1 MPPSLPAITGDVST
15 RLHLSRGGS
24 HEARIDRAVRSTDIP
39 QGGTRHGA
47 ADAGRPRA
55 AAPRRG
61 RGPRHRPQ
69 HHSGS
74 LSRSEPP
81 RRAHGGHPHRRR
93 HGPGLPDGRDSRRP
107 GRVRQP
113 PQPVHAHDESRAHRH
128 RRHRA
133 RARLQGRVRVAVGD
147 RSADARGREGRGL
160 HPFAAEGLPV
170 GPDDE
175 PLRAGHHGVGA
186 PLLGRPAAGERLLS
200 SGQGHARAHLHE
212 RRGSLGRARV
222 GADRHRAA
230 RRRGLAAAP
239 PRPTRV
245 RERGGLPA
253 RPGQD
258 GGHAHRRRCAQ
269 HGPGGRLLPRRGVHL
284 RRHQDQARAS
294 GRAGGAHQRPPLR
307 PQGQRE
313 RSAGRRGEQRVRP
326 RQRHERVRGLGT
338 LQPVQ
343 PGRRVQSRRP
353 RARAGLDH
361 QRCHAV
367 PACGGR
373 GLGSR
378 AEGAATTTTS

>member
-1 MPPSLPAITGDVST
+1 M
-15 RLHLSRGGS
+15 
-24 HEARIDRAVRSTDIP
+24 
-39 QGGTRHGA
+39 
-47 ADAGRPRA
+47 
-55 AAPRRG
+55 
-61 RGPRHRPQ
+61 
-69 HHSGS
+69 
-74 LSRSEPP
+74 
-81 RRAHGGHPHRRR
+81 
-93 HGPGLPDGRDSRRP
+93 
-107 GRVRQP
+107 
-113 PQPVHAHDESRAHRH
+113 
-128 RRHRA
+128 
-133 RARLQGRVRVAVGD
+133 
-147 RSADARGREGRGL
+147 
-160 HPFAAEGLPV
+160 
-170 GPDDE
+170 
-175 PLRAGHHGVGA
+175 
-186 PLLGRPAAGERLLS
+186 
-200 SGQGHARAHLHE
+200 
-212 RRGSLGRARV
+212 

-258 GGHAHRRRCAQ
+258 GGHAHRRRGAQ
-269 HGPGGRLLPRRGVHL
+269 HRPGGRLLPRRGVHL

-361 QRCHAV
+361 QRYHAV
-367 PACGGR
+367 PARGGR
-373 GLGSR
+373 GLGSPPR
-378 AEGAATTTTS
+378 APRQLLLRDHRQPHPQLSSLAPELRRHRAAGAGRHHHDLAQGRRGPRHARQRDHRPLGPNPNGRGPRQQHAHLEGVALPDRHRRVRPGRRAQSPLLRLGRCPTTRPSSPRTKNRPGSSMPATSWVAAGSCSTSRPTSRTATPSWWKAVSFSPCSSIRASATTGGAGTRASTTTSTGTTTRTTTRRPDRRAERDEAPRCVAEPRPVG